1 MLTGLAQSVA
11 ISRRVVRYDTR
22 PLVSW
27 NEITPDATPDQR
39 IETASVQSTGN
50 KSASKL
56 PNTQLGQTPQRFP
69 LEKLAIPRLSPEKES
84 AIPTPPPEVDDM
96 DWTPSGPSVQHEL
109 RPTISVHER
118 DQKSVLDGPLPFY
131 GSLPAAPKPPAW
143 NLRSQPAK
151 PKPIEQVV
159 ERNPFHRTPA
169 QPPRPWER
177 NPGRLDP
184 VFAPPKFFP
193 MSDHSAS
200 TGLESLFDQAFTIKT
215 PEDEGKEDWQHQ
227 QHHRQH
233 QQQQSHQAPQN
244 NSRPPVNVQGF
255 LVFQYLRLGLLLMSL
270 LAWTLSQNGV
280 LSVPGNYVEVASLG
294 SASLLAGFALLDVL
308 KQPIVYWNGMEI
320 LVYFAELAA
329 AVHLGGNLPHVS
341 FEREY
346 FDRYGRL
353 LLVFMAAQEAL
364 GLLSLYRAIFAHAAH
379 ARERP
384 AGQQMSQSNQDTFN
398 SSSIGYERSP
408 AGIVSQPQNSL
419 SSVPPLS
426 FSSTAAGSSFST
438 QSPEPHYQLPP
449 QSTFGQQGFFNND
462 NNNHSFTLG
471 SLKDN
476 ESEVDPFEHDSDTE
490 TTMTAT
496 TNATNATIR
505 NIRYGGSASSNDFYY
520 PKRADVGSGIGGLSL
535 DDKPMRRMTR
545 SQTKQ
550 RTGGLGGDPYS
561 RRYSTRR

>member
-27 NEITPDATPDQR
+27 NEITPNATPDRR
-39 IETASVQSTGN
+39 IETAPVQSTGN

-56 PNTQLGQTPQRFP
+56 PNTNLGQTPQRFP

-143 NLRSQPAK
+143 NLRSQPGK

-177 NPGRLDP
+177 NSGRPDP

-193 MSDHSAS
+193 ASDHSAS

-227 QHHRQH
+227 QQHQQH
-233 QQQQSHQAPQN
+233 QQQQRRQAPQN
-244 NSRPPVNVQGF
+244 NPRQSVDVHGF
-255 LVFQYLRLGLLLMSL
+255 LVFQYLRLGLLLASL
-270 LAWTLSQNGV
+270 LAWTLSQNSV

-329 AVHLGGNLPHVS
+329 AVHLGGNLPRVS

-353 LLVFMAAQEAL
+353 LLIFMVAQEAL
-364 GLLSLYRAIFAHAAH
+364 ALLSLYRAIFAHAAH
-379 ARERP
+379 AREQP
-384 AGQQMSQSNQDTFN
+384 ANQHMSPSNQDAFN
-398 SSSIGYERSP
+398 SPSIGYERPP
-408 AGIVSQPQNSL
+408 ASFISEPQNSL
-419 SSVPPLS
+419 ASVPPLS

-438 QSPEPHYQLPP
+438 QSPEPHYQVPS
-449 QSTFGQQGFFNND
+449 QSTFGRQEFFNNS
-462 NNNHSFTLG
+462 NNHSFTLG

-496 TNATNATIR
+496 TSATNATIR
-505 NIRYGGSASSNDFYY
+505 NIRYGGSASSNDFYS
-520 PKRADVGSGIGGLSL
+520 PRRADVGSGIGGLSL

-561 RRYSTRR
+561 RKYSTRR

>member
-11 ISRRVVRYDTR
+11 ISRRVIQYDTR
-22 PLVSW
+22 PLVTW
-27 NEITPDATPDQR
+27 NEITPTATPDR
-39 IETASVQSTGN
+39 KPEPTPIQSTGN
-50 KSASKL
+50 ISA
-56 PNTQLGQTPQRFP
+56 PNFSNTNLGQTPQRFP
-69 LEKLAIPRLSPEKES
+69 LEKLAMYRLSPEKES

-96 DWTPSGPSVQHEL
+96 DWTPSGPTVQHEI

-118 DQKSVLDGPLPFY
+118 DKKSVLDGPLPFY

-143 NLRSQPAK
+143 NLRSQPVK
-151 PKPIEQVV
+151 SKPIEQVV
-159 ERNPFHRTPA
+159 ERNPFHRTPT

-177 NPGRLDP
+177 NPGRPDP

-193 MSDHSAS
+193 TSDHSSS
-200 TGLESLFDQAFTIKT
+200 TGLESLFNQAFTIKT
-215 PEDEGKEDWQHQ
+215 PEDEGKEDWQ
-227 QHHRQH
+227 QH
-233 QQQQSHQAPQN
+233 QQQHQQQRQQAPQN
-244 NSRPPVNVQGF
+244 NGRQPIDVQGIF
-255 LVFQYLRLGLLLMSL
+255 VFQYLRLGLLLASL

-329 AVHLGGNLPHVS
+329 AVHLGGNLPRVS
-341 FEREY
+341 YEREY

-379 ARERP
+379 AREQP
-384 AGQQMSQSNQDTFN
+384 TNQQMNPSNKGTLN
-398 SSSIGYERSP
+398 SPSIGHENSL
-408 AGIVSQPQNSL
+408 VSSTSQPQNSL
-419 SSVPPLS
+419 SVPPLS

-438 QSPEPHYQLPP
+438 QSPEQHYQLPP
-449 QSTFGQQGFFNND
+449 QSTFGGQQGLFDN

-505 NIRYGGSASSNDFYY
+505 NIRYGGSASSNDFYS
-520 PKRADVGSGIGGLSL
+520 PRRADVGSGLGGLSL
-535 DDKPMRRMTR
+535 DDNKPARRMTR

-550 RTGGLGGDPYS
+550 RMGGLGGDPYS